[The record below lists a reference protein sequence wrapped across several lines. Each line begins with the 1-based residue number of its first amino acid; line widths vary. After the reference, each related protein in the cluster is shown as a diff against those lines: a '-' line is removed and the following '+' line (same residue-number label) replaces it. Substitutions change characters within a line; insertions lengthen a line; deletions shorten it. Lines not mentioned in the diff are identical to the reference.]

1 MNKRLFDSNH
11 EWSDKAREL
20 DEHIKRSLTEWVAAN
35 PGYDP
40 RDIQLV
46 GIEAVSDMIRWLIVK
61 EMINT
66 AQAQS
71 FDPDEGD
78 D

>member
-11 EWSDKAREL
+11 EWSVKAREL
-20 DEHIKRSLTEWVAAN
+20 DEHIKKSLTEWVTAN
-35 PGYDP
+35 PGHDP

-46 GIEAVSDMIRWLIVK
+46 GIEAVSDLIRWLIVK
-61 EMINT
+61 EMITT
-66 AQAQS
+66 AQTQS

>member
-1 MNKRLFDSNH
+1 MNKRLFDSNN
-11 EWSDKAREL
+11 EWSVKAREL
-20 DEHIKRSLTEWVAAN
+20 DEHIKGSLVKWVTAN

-46 GIEAVSDMIRWLIVK
+46 GIEAISDQIRWLIVK
-61 EMINT
+61 EMIST
-66 AQAQS
+66 AQSQS